1 MPENNENIMISEAE
15 NETKAAEQTPDAA
28 KKSGE
33 GIGKYARL
41 VVSLTAICVVVAL
54 LLSVVNMLTKDVIA
68 TNESEEK
75 KATVFSIFTEADD
88 LRFVRTDEKTGAD
101 VYEVLTDGSVC
112 GYCVNVLSGGFGGD
126 INMMV
131 GITPDHSVK
140 AVKIIS
146 LSETPGVGS
155 KTNSDSF
162 LSQFEGKSGTLA
174 VGEGVDAIS
183 GATVSS
189 RAVTNGVNMA
199 LSVINADVPAD
210 N

>member
-1 MPENNENIMISEAE
+1 MPENNENIAVTETEAT
-15 NETKAAEQTPDAA
+15 ETA

-33 GIGKYARL
+33 GIGKYIRL

-68 TNESEEK
+68 SNEAEEK
-75 KATVFSIFTEADD
+75 KATVFSIFSEADD

-101 VYEVLTDGSVC
+101 IYEVLAGGSVC
-112 GYCVNVLSGGFGGD
+112 GYCVNVKSGGFGGD

-131 GITPDHSVK
+131 GITPEHSVK

-162 LSQFEGKSGTLA
+162 LSQFEGKSGTLV

-199 LSVINADVPAD
+199 LSCDLGTGN
-210 N
+210 